1 MSTPE
6 VPGLRPLFWTL
17 ATTLVAGEVLAFWVV
32 CSHQM
37 DRAEARRLEVRV
49 SQVAFSDCLEY
60 VQGSTIAS
68 CARQV
73 TRRR

>member
-1 MSTPE
+1 MLPAVVSAAK
-6 VPGLRPLFWTL
+6 GLYQ
-17 ATTLVAGEVLAFWVV
+17 AAAA
-32 CSHQM
+32 H
-37 DRAEARRLEVRV
+37 AEARRLEVRV